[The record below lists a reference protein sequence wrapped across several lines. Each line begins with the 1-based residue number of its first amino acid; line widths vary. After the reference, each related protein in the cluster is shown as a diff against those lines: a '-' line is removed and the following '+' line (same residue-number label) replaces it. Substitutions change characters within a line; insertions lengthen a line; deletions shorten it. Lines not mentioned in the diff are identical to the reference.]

1 MALRRLTL
9 ALRPRIATTP
19 HRAYLH
25 ASTAV
30 SMPPRD
36 RGGSGGRDM
45 KKKGKGDEAA
55 FFTKREQAALQKIL
69 AKVKAQADDTEP
81 VQAEKE
87 DYGERDRLRKILAK
101 GGAAGAKVDE
111 ATLDRL
117 LEWKHEPAREF
128 VKKRAGPSQ

>member
-9 ALRPRIATTP
+9 ALRPRLATTP

-30 SMPPRD
+30 CMPK
-36 RGGSGGRDM
+36 GV

-101 GGAAGAKVDE
+101 GGAAGAEVDE

>member
-9 ALRPRIATTP
+9 ALRPRLATTT
-19 HRAYLH
+19 HRAFLH

-30 SMPPRD
+30 NAPK
-36 RGGSGGRDM
+36 GV

-69 AKVKAQADDTEP
+69 AKVKAQADETDE